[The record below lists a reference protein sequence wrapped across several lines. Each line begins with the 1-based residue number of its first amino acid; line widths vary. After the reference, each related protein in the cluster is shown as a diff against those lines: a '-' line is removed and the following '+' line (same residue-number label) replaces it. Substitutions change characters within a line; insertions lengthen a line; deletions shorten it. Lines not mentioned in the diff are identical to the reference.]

1 MQKLRFI
8 LLGLL
13 LISMLSCATQ
23 KPQVVGD
30 VQEGYVVIR
39 KDALADL
46 MRSAELCK
54 QQLTD
59 CLQHQKEMQ
68 K

>member
-1 MQKLRFI
+1 
-8 LLGLL
+8 
-13 LISMLSCATQ
+13 MLSCAAQ
-23 KPQVVGD
+23 RPQVVEG

-59 CLQHQKEMQ
+59 CLRHQKQ
-68 K
+68 VGK